1 MGVLKKLFIITLL
14 LFPLGELIRI
24 NLGNSIVLKPLDIG
38 TGLVVIVWLIFKLIK
53 KEKIKQ
59 KYVIVPILLFATIGF
74 FSLIINYFSLSLNQF
89 LASLMYLV
97 RWIEYVGIFFV
108 VSEFDKS
115 FKKKIINSIL
125 SVGLIVVIVGYIQYF
140 FYPSL
145 KSLFYLGWDEHMHR
159 MFSVFFDPNFAGAF
173 FVLLFL
179 FLSNLFFN
187 KKNKLI
193 GLLSILTLG
202 AIFLTFSRSALIM
215 LITSSAVMFTLM
227 NKKIWIVL
235 LFIITFLVLVISSK
249 YFNIENINLFRVVST
264 EARLETAKNAIT
276 IIKDHPIFGV
286 GLNSYRYIQIRY
298 GFRNKNAELSH
309 ADAGVDNSILFVLA
323 TTGGV
328 GLILYLLIWFRILK
342 IQFSPLAV
350 ASVFGIFID
359 SMFINSL
366 FYPSL
371 MFWLWVVLGL

>member
-286 GLNSYRYIQIRY
+286 GFNSYRYIQIRY

>member
-140 FYPSL
+140 FYSSL